1 MDLDTQD
8 ASADDPTYSGTDL
21 RSRSIPGVFRILG
34 RSLLGSVGRRPLPKN
49 PHAIM
54 EDPTTERGV
63 QEGAV
68 EVSTT
73 PQQPHAVVEEMVV
86 VVEEMVAVRHN
97 GKEEWRSDDEKW
109 DH

>member
-1 MDLDTQD
+1 
-8 ASADDPTYSGTDL
+8 
-21 RSRSIPGVFRILG
+21 
-34 RSLLGSVGRRPLPKN
+34 
-49 PHAIM
+49 M